1 MLFLPAAALCC
12 LLSALEAEAAHLIQ
26 DDLTMTRRGGRKVS
40 FSCRGTD
47 QCDSDYVFWYQ
58 KTDTGT
64 FTLILRIDKSNGY
77 IYKGYDHPQENDF
90 SAVRKQN
97 GCELQIQQVKPSH
110 AARYF
115 CSCFSITEFHCV
127 KYGYDYIFGS
137 GTELYV
143 TAEPVV
149 KPVVSVY
156 PAVPRVHL
164 EGRSLLLCVASAMFP
179 PQVRFSWRRR
189 KQNGPLEA
197 LPPAEG
203 EQLQLREAGRSA
215 AILLLHQ
222 QSGGYKY
229 RCYAHH
235 EAGEVEASTE
245 QEVRSPPPPTL
256 PPTPPPPPPT
266 PPTLPPP
273 PPPPTPLPQV
283 KLLCL
288 LYSGLIVKS
297 LLFCCGLFLLLR
309 DQSGCSR
316 AG

>member
-26 DDLTMTRRGGRKVS
+26 DDLTMTRRGGGKVS

-64 FTLILRIDKSNGY
+64 FTLILDIDKSNGD
-77 IYKGYDHPQENDF
+77 IDKRYDHPQKNDF
-90 SAVRKQN
+90 SAVLKQN

-115 CSCFSITEFHCV
+115 CSCWFHN
-127 KYGYDYIFGS
+127 IFGS

-164 EGRSLLLCVASAMFP
+164 EGRSLLLCVAFAMFP

-245 QEVRSPPPPTL
+245 QGDGASGRCS
-256 PPTPPPPPPT
+256 
-266 PPTLPPP
+266 
-273 PPPPTPLPQV
+273 V